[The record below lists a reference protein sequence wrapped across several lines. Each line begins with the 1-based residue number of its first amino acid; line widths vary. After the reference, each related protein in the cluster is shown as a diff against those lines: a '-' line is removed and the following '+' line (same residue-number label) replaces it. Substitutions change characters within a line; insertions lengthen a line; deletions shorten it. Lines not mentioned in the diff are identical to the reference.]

1 MSWILD
7 DLATTKRFNGPKV
20 EPSRTEDLTN
30 ATATVPTNQ
39 PVYAEQPTPAK
50 AEQPAATDDASKQ
63 QPATDWE
70 KLIKEHG
77 YVGAFEKMYPK
88 TDYTEDIRRQ
98 ERKRQMDLIAQMAQ
112 VGMQT
117 AAAGMGAR
125 RFTPITSNRQA
136 IDDRIEKLREAQKL
150 ADQRYG
156 ASLLQTAMQEFKEKQ
171 QREQALAA
179 QAKADAW
186 KELNFKY
193 NVQKDAEE
201 RKDKLANAA
210 TAQANKDREYE
221 LSKKRLMIETQKAA
235 DARQSKDKVVTSAYG
250 NNGEIYTRNSDLSD
264 FEAKQIAQAVF
275 DEQELAMFAT
285 YEVDYKGQ
293 PKPGTQKIDWKRAA
307 SYAIVEGMLSDEE
320 LEKRGFKRAN
330 QKQSEGKK
338 DDSNSVH
345 WGDSSEN
352 NKKEDW

>member
-20 EPSRTEDLTN
+20 EPSRAGDLTK
-30 ATATVPTNQ
+30 ATAIVPTNQ
-39 PVYAEQPTPAK
+39 PVYAEQPTPSRAD
-50 AEQPAATDDASKQ
+50 QPAATDGVSKQ

-70 KLIKEHG
+70 KLIKENG

-112 VGMQT
+112 VGMQA

-125 RFTPITSNRQA
+125 RFTPITSNQQA
-136 IDDRIEKLREAQKL
+136 IDERIDKLREAQKL

-156 ASLLQTAMQEFKEKQ
+156 ASMLQTAMQEFKEKQ
-171 QREQALAA
+171 QREQQQAA
-179 QAKADAW
+179 QERENERW
-186 KELNFKY
+186 NRTFNF
-193 NVQKDAEE
+193 NVQKHNEELEYKREKAEE
-201 RKDKLANAA
+201 ARTYKMK
-210 TAQANKDREYE
+210 TYE
-221 LSKKRLMIETQKAA
+221 LNKKRLDLQAHRLAGSQQGKN
-235 DARQSKDKVVTSAYG
+235 KVVTSAYG
-250 NNGEIYTRNSDLSD
+250 SNGEIYTRNSDLSD

-307 SYAIVEGMLSDEE
+307 SYAIVEGMLSGEE
-320 LEKRGFKRAN
+320 LEKRGFKMAN
-330 QKQSEGKK
+330 QKLSEGNKGADTMPGVEDNTIPGLKK
-338 DDSNSVH
+338 
-345 WGDSSEN
+345 
-352 NKKEDW
+352 